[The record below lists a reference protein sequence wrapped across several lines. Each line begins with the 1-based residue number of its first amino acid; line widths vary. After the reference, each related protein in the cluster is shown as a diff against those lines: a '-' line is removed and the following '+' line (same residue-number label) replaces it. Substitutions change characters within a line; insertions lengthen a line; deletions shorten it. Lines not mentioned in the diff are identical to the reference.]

1 LLGRAQ
7 FIIMTTEDKKILG
20 IDTSADL
27 SSISL
32 GGISKAW
39 LGNQDQSTELLPKID
54 DLIRGMGL
62 EYSDLDGVAVV
73 SGPGSYT
80 GVRIGVSV
88 ANALGLAISLPVRG
102 IDGLWAQAY
111 MVKDEA
117 ASVGAIVSLMSAGN
131 NRVYCRRYDKE
142 LRALGD
148 FLVGE
153 VADLLNDGDKRGYL
167 VGDVN
172 VEVENYIKS
181 AGYDNFELL
190 TEADGNSR
198 AWVGTE
204 VFDQL
209 EAPVDNV
216 VIPIYLR
223 GPVKE

>member
-1 LLGRAQ
+1 MLGRAQ

>member
-1 LLGRAQ
+1 
-7 FIIMTTEDKKILG
+7 MTTEDKKILG